1 MRRMTMSWR
10 CGWVVVLAASIGCG
24 DSDAGTASASN
35 SGLSVSSST
44 ATSDPTQ
51 GVPTTSDGS
60 NTGTTSASTGSASG
74 TSSGTGTTAGT
85 ATTDPGTSGGSS
97 SSTTGA
103 VSESGTTTSASTSD
117 GSSSSTGGP
126 VGFCDGEGGIL
137 LPGDLNDM
145 CTADLGKKTFLF
157 AVCSCAGLTANNV
170 LKTDSYDS
178 EMMMNMMTKTGGS
191 VGVNGAY
198 SASSQNDI
206 GGTLWVD
213 GPIQTFNS
221 HMVAQDVQCGGDYS
235 ATSPSNVGDDMY
247 VEGNLLAV
255 NKVVT
260 IGGDLHIAAGKSTV
274 GANVLGKIIKEP
286 VLVKTPCDCND
297 PIDVAAIVAGYKL
310 DNDNLANAI
319 EPDQLIGNP
328 LPEVLELPC
337 GRFYFDAITPNNSLT
352 IKLTGRTVLAIAGD
366 VVIPGPFIL
375 ELGPD
380 AELDLFVAGN
390 VTLNNTATIGDTK
403 RAAATRIYVQ
413 QSFKFSSNF
422 VLGANL
428 YQPNAMFTANNM
440 AEIWGSLFVGGL
452 TLASPFTVH
461 YDQAILDL
469 NGCEEP
475 GGGCTDCHDCAN
487 PTPACKNGTCEQC
500 VVDSDCCPPLVC
512 DGGQCKVILPG

>member
-1 MRRMTMSWR
+1 MALR

-44 ATSDPTQ
+44 GTSDATQ

-85 ATTDPGTSGGSS
+85 ATTDPSTSGGSS
-97 SSTTGA
+97 SGTTGA
-103 VSESGTTTSASTSD
+103 VSESGTTTGGSTSD
-117 GSSSSTGGP
+117 VSSSSTGGP

-221 HMVAQDVQCGGDYS
+221 HMVSQDVQCGGDYS

-366 VVIPGPFIL
+366 VVIPGPFTL

-469 NGCEEP
+469 NGCEDP

-500 VVDSDCCPPLVC
+500 MVDSDCCPPLVC

>member
-1 MRRMTMSWR
+1 MTTAWR
-10 CGWVVVLAASIGCG
+10 CGWWIVLAASVGCG
-24 DSDAGTASASN
+24 DSGAGTASASN
-35 SGLSVSSST
+35 TGLNVSTST
-44 ATSDPTQ
+44 GTSDSTQ

-60 NTGTTSASTGSASG
+60 STGATSVSTGSASG
-74 TSSGTGTTAGT
+74 SSGTTGTTT
-85 ATTDPGTSGGSS
+85 VTSTTDASTSGSS
-97 SSTTGA
+97 GGTGTTGA
-103 VSESGTTTSASTSD
+103 VSESGTTTSGSTSD
-117 GSSSSTGGP
+117 GGSSSTGGP

-137 LPGDLNDM
+137 LPGDLSDM

-191 VGVNGAY
+191 VGVNGVY
-198 SASSQNDI
+198 SSTSPNDI

-221 HMVAQDVQCGGDYS
+221 HTVAQDVQCGGDYS
-235 ATSPSNVGDDMY
+235 ATTPSNVGDDMY
-247 VEGNLLAV
+247 VEGNLVAF

-260 IGGDLHIAAGKSTV
+260 IGGDLHIAVGKLTA
-274 GANVLGKIIKEP
+274 GANVLGKIVKEP
-286 VLVKTPCDCND
+286 VTVKTPCDCSD

-310 DNDNLANAI
+310 DNDNIPNAI
-319 EPDQLIGNP
+319 EPYQLIENP

-337 GRFYFDAITPNNSLT
+337 GRFYFDAIKPYNSLT
-352 IKLTGRTVLAIAGD
+352 IKLTGRTVLAIGGD
-366 VVIPGPFIL
+366 VVTTSPFIL

-390 VTLNNTATIGDTK
+390 VTLQNTATIGDTK

-413 QSFKFSSNF
+413 QSFEFTSNF
-422 VLGANL
+422 VLGGNL
-428 YQPNAMFTANNM
+428 YQPNGMFTANNM

-452 TLASPFTVH
+452 TLSSPFTVH

-469 NGCEEP
+469 NGCEDP

-487 PTPACKNGTCEQC
+487 PTPACKDGTCEPC

-512 DGGQCKVILPG
+512 DQGQCKVILPG

>member
-1 MRRMTMSWR
+1 MAMALR
-10 CGWVVVLAASIGCG
+10 CGWWVVLAAAVGCG
-24 DSDAGTASASN
+24 DSGAGTN
-35 SGLSVSSST
+35 TGFGVSSST
-44 ATSDPTQ
+44 GTSDATQ
-51 GVPTTSDGS
+51 GVPTTSDGGS
-60 NTGTTSASTGSASG
+60 TGATGVSTGSASG
-74 TSSGTGTTAGT
+74 SSGGTGTSTSDASTSGGSTGTTA
-85 ATTDPGTSGGSS
+85 
-97 SSTTGA
+97 A
-103 VSESGTTTSASTSD
+103 VSESSTTTTSASTSD
-117 GSSSSTGGP
+117 GGSSSTGGP
-126 VGFCDGEGGIL
+126 VGFCDGDGGIL
-137 LPGDLNDM
+137 LPGDLSDM

-178 EMMMNMMTKTGGS
+178 EMMMNMMAKTGGS
-191 VGVNGAY
+191 VGVNGMY

-221 HMVAQDVQCGGDYS
+221 HMVTQSVQCGGDYS
-235 ATSPSNVGDDMY
+235 ATSPSTVGDDMY
-247 VEGNLLAV
+247 VEGNLAAI

-260 IGGDLHIAAGKSTV
+260 IGGDLHIAAGKSTA
-274 GANVLGKIIKEP
+274 GANVLGKIVKEP
-286 VLVKTPCDCND
+286 VVVKTPCDCSD

-310 DNDNLANAI
+310 DNDNIPNAI

-337 GRFYFDAITPNNSLT
+337 GRFYFDAITPNNALT

-366 VVIPGPFIL
+366 VVIPGPFVL

-413 QSFKFSSNF
+413 QSFKFASNF

-452 TLASPFTVH
+452 ALASPFTVH

-469 NGCEEP
+469 SGCEEP

-487 PTPACKNGTCEQC
+487 PTPACKDGTCEPC

-512 DGGQCKVILPG
+512 DQGQCKVILPG